1 MANTDKNI
9 VITPNIGS
17 STDYAEIVFSGADA
31 STDPQ
36 NITLRVYPNNGGTLS
51 FEGSSGQLLSIA
63 NTMSGTIFSA
73 NDVSGIP
80 SIEVLDTGLVKLA
93 QYNGQ
98 VIISTSSVSS
108 GAILTVN
115 GDAYINGI
123 VTSTNLNVV
132 GSSVF
137 IGATTFI
144 GPVSYLGSSS
154 TNLVI
159 PGVLSVATNTNLI
172 LQNQDGVAYWINTYG
187 DLDFN
192 SANDYG
198 NSVVYDYDGNIIVC
212 VTEQTD
218 ANYYTPN
225 VVKYDRSGN
234 LLWKNYI
241 NEFGIGAMY
250 GSAEAAV
257 IDSNNNIYLLV
268 TDDTGDVG
276 NNLNNAVNGVWIF
289 QINSDGILINQL
301 NLYPSGI
308 IFNDIAIDSADNIYI
323 TGYQGNQLVVASVTF
338 SGITWQTVLDI
349 TSGPDLGF
357 SIAVDSSSNV
367 YIGGTGSDISTTAL
381 LIKIDNTGAFQ
392 WMQGFGDGGDARSIF
407 GIAVDSSG
415 TTYSTIA
422 DLANGGVIVV
432 KYDTYGNLLNQVTI
446 DQGSTSPSAI
456 ALGRDG
462 YLYLTGNTHNTVPY
476 NGGIWISKLD
486 TDLNNIWTNILV
498 CQNQNNG
505 SPLNQWNFNGHRDIS
520 VYNDTFVVTGFTTNQ
535 TTTAT
540 TATNIPANVIT
551 CQLPTDGSYTGVFD
565 NYAYVSASYITT
577 GTSTVVNQTLT
588 PGINTVGSL
597 YTTTTSTAILMEAS
611 SLTNYQSTVKSNGTW
626 IFDNDGN
633 LHLPTGGKIYD
644 SQGRLYG
651 TQGSNILTLTPSIIP
666 LMAIP
671 GTFAVADGVYWDP
684 AGKLSNKP
692 YPVFWDGTQWNSLY

>member
-301 NLYPSGI
+301 NLHPSGI

-381 LIKIDNTGAFQ
+381 LIKIDNTGAFR
-392 WMQGFGDGGDARSIF
+392 WMRGFGDGGGARSIF

-432 KYDTYGNLLNQVTI
+432 KYDTHGNLLNQVTI

-476 NGGIWISKLD
+476 NVGIWISKLD

>member
-367 YIGGTGSDISTTAL
+367 YIGGIGSDISTTAL

-392 WMQGFGDGGDARSIF
+392 WMQGFGDGGGARSIF

-432 KYDTYGNLLNQVTI
+432 KYDTHGNLLNQVTI

>member
-367 YIGGTGSDISTTAL
+367 YIGGIGSDISTTAL

-392 WMQGFGDGGDARSIF
+392 WMQGFGDGGGARSIF

>member
-392 WMQGFGDGGDARSIF
+392 WMQGFGDGGGARSIF

-462 YLYLTGNTHNTVPY
+462 YLYLTGNTQNTVPY

>member
-392 WMQGFGDGGDARSIF
+392 WMQGFGDGGGARSIF

-462 YLYLTGNTHNTVPY
+462 YLYLTGNTYNTVPY

>member
-392 WMQGFGDGGDARSIF
+392 WMQGFGDGGGARSIF

-446 DQGSTSPSAI
+446 DQGNTSPSAI

-462 YLYLTGNTHNTVPY
+462 YLYLTGDTHNTVPY